1 MNRSL
6 TRFLA
11 QIPAIAWIVIGLA
24 LALRL
29 AGVAYGLPQ
38 QLDTD
43 EIHFLSAAGRM
54 LANRSLDPEW
64 YGAPAST
71 LIDVLALLYGGY
83 VGIGLVTGFFDGFS
97 NVVADVYFDASAYIL
112 IGRVFTA
119 TIGTACLVV
128 VYKICREFGASVV
141 WSTTAIALL
150 AVSPLMIHYSSIIR
164 MDMLQVL
171 FNLMIA
177 LFVVK
182 ALEAPRM
189 KFFVGAGV
197 ALGLAVTS
205 KYPGVVGVVL
215 IIAAA
220 VVLRIQRRLTPR
232 MEFRV
237 LAVAGAA
244 SVVTAFVVGPYLFIH
259 FSDVLTAV
267 AREARPSHVSATSAG
282 LLSSIFDYLTDVLPR
297 ALTYFVAVL
306 GILAI
311 VGINLVRH
319 GWVVSLFFATYLVF
333 IASLS
338 LFWAR
343 WALPLIPFAVIALA
357 VVLDRVDRWLSIRF
371 SSSKAL
377 RYIAVA
383 LLVAPLGWRGLQESW
398 TRATDSDTRVVALRW
413 AQKNVPQGATVL
425 VETYAPALAA
435 TQYRVLI
442 AHGDR
447 LVPWSSLSKLR
458 RPSGFY
464 GSLGDIARPDDAKA
478 VIDMIEAGAV
488 DYIFLSNWV
497 NRYRAEKAIY
507 GKELAM
513 YELILDSYPTV
524 RTFSGADADRGP
536 MIRVLRVVALS
547 GAPDARQLEQ

>member
-6 TRFLA
+6 PRWLA
-11 QIPAIAWIVIGLA
+11 QIPAIAWVVIGLA
-24 LALRL
+24 LLLRL

-38 QLDTD
+38 QLDPD
-43 EIHFLSAAGRM
+43 EELIARAAGRM
-54 LANRSLDPEW
+54 LANGSLDPEW
-64 YGAPAST
+64 YDHPAST

-97 NVVADVYFDASAYIL
+97 DVVADLYFDISAYFL

-119 TIGTACLVV
+119 IVGTAGLVV
-128 VYKICREFGASVV
+128 VYKICRELGASVV
-141 WSTTAIALL
+141 WSTTAVAIL

-171 FNLMIA
+171 FNLLIA

-189 KFFVGAGV
+189 KFFLGAGV

-205 KYPGVVGVVL
+205 KYPGLVGVVL

-220 VVLRIQRRLTPR
+220 VVLRIQGRLTPQ

-237 LAVAGAA
+237 LTAAGVA
-244 SVVTAFVVGPYLFIH
+244 SVVTAFVVGPYLFIN
-259 FSDVLTAV
+259 FPDVLTAV
-267 AREARPSHVSATSAG
+267 TIQARPSHVGATSTG
-282 LLSSIFDYLTDVLPR
+282 LLSSIFGYLTEVLPQ
-297 ALTYFVAVL
+297 ALTYFVALL

-311 VGINLVRH
+311 FGINLVRH
-319 GWVVSLFFATYLVF
+319 GWVVSLFFVTYLVF

-343 WALPLIPFAVIALA
+343 WALPLIPFVVIALA

-377 RYIAVA
+377 RYVAVA
-383 LLVAPLGWRGLQESW
+383 LLVVPLGWRGFQETW
-398 TRATDSDTRVVALRW
+398 NRATNSDTRVVALQW
-413 AQKNVPQGATVL
+413 AQKNVPEGATVL
-425 VETYAPALAA
+425 LETYAPALAS
-435 TQYRVLI
+435 TKYRVLI
-442 AHGDR
+442 ANQGR
-447 LVPWSSLSKLR
+447 LIPWSSLSKWR

-464 GSLGDIARPDDAKA
+464 GSLGDIARPDDPEA
-478 VIDMIEAGAV
+478 VIDMIEAGGV

-497 NRYRAEKAIY
+497 DRYRAEKTIY
-507 GKELAM
+507 GNELAM

-524 RTFSGADADRGP
+524 RTFSAADADRGP
-536 MIRVLRVVALS
+536 LIRVLRVAAS
-547 GAPDARQLEQ
+547 SDSN

>member
-6 TRFLA
+6 TRLLA
-11 QIPAIAWIVIGLA
+11 QIPAIAWVVIGLA
-24 LALRL
+24 LLLRL

-38 QLDTD
+38 QLDPD
-43 EIHFLSAAGRM
+43 EELIVRAAGRM
-54 LANRSLDPEW
+54 LANGSLDPEW
-64 YGAPAST
+64 YDHPAST

-83 VGIGLVTGFFDGFS
+83 VGIGLVTGHFDGFS
-97 NVVADVYFDASAYIL
+97 DVVADLYFDVSAYFL

-119 TIGTACLVV
+119 IVGSACLVV
-128 VYKICREFGASVV
+128 VYRICRELRASVV
-141 WSTTAIALL
+141 WSTAAIALL

-164 MDMLQVL
+164 TDMVQVL
-171 FNLMIA
+171 FSLLVA
-177 LFVVK
+177 LFVIK

-197 ALGLAVTS
+197 TLGLAVTS
-205 KYPGVVGVVL
+205 KYPGLVGAVL

-220 VVLRIQRRLTPR
+220 VLLRIQGRLTPR

-237 LAVAGAA
+237 LAAAGVASAVA
-244 SVVTAFVVGPYLFIH
+244 AFVVGPYLFIN

-267 AREARPSHVSATSAG
+267 AIQTRPSHLSATSTG
-282 LLSSIFDYLTDVLPR
+282 LLSSIFRYLTEVLPQ
-297 ALTYFVAVL
+297 ALTYLVAVL
-306 GILAI
+306 GVLGI
-311 VGINLVRH
+311 VGVCLVRH

-343 WALPLIPFAVIALA
+343 WALPLIPFVVIALV
-357 VVLDRVDRWLSIRF
+357 VVLDRVDRWLSIRL

-377 RYIAVA
+377 RYVAVA
-383 LLVAPLGWRGLQESW
+383 LLVLPLGWRGFQETW
-398 TRATDSDTRVVALRW
+398 IWATDNDTRVVALQW
-413 AQKNVPQGATVL
+413 AQENVPQGATVL

-442 AHGDR
+442 ARGDR
-447 LVPWSSLSKLR
+447 LVPWASLSKFR

-464 GSLGDIARPDDAKA
+464 GSLGDIARPDDPKA
-478 VIDMIEAGAV
+478 VIDMIEAAGV

-497 NRYRAEKAIY
+497 DRYRAEKTIY

-513 YELILDSYPTV
+513 YELILDSFPTV

-536 MIRVLRVVALS
+536 MIRVLRVAALS
-547 GAPDARQLEQ
+547 STLDAQQLEQ